1 MEQDEREGENLP
13 LTARCKAPCLA
24 RGTNN
29 MHAFGSQNYTQS
41 KSRYICIYIYICIYV
56 YIYICIY
63 IYIYMYL
70 YIYICI
76 YIYIYT
82 YVAALNDVAN
92 SILVSQPMLF

>member
-41 KSRYICIYIYICIYV
+41 KSRYICIYIYVFMC
-56 YIYICIY
+56 IYICIY
-63 IYIYMYL
+63 IYIL
-70 YIYICI
+70 IQSFERQIGG
-76 YIYIYT
+76 
-82 YVAALNDVAN
+82 ALLDTPKNN
-92 SILVSQPMLF
+92 F

>member
-41 KSRYICIYIYICIYV
+41 KSRYIYIYICIYV
-56 YIYICIY
+56 YIYVFMY
-63 IYIYMYL
+63 ISMYL
-70 YIYICI
+70 YIYI
-76 YIYIYT
+76 YISIQSFERQIGG
-82 YVAALNDVAN
+82 ALLDTPKNN
-92 SILVSQPMLF
+92 F